1 MSQRQA
7 VRRELDGLVTETRA
21 RVRLVAQVTGVLW
34 AIELLD
40 LLVLG
45 QRLDAFGVAPRTLHG
60 LAGIFAAP
68 FLHGGIAHIAANT
81 VPLIALGILATA
93 RKRMDFWVVAFTSTV
108 VGGLGTWLIA
118 PPGSV
123 HIGASGVVFG
133 LLGFLMG
140 RGIFERRLSGIALSA
155 VVTFLFGGMLWGVLP
170 IIAGA
175 GISWQMHLF
184 GYLGGLL
191 VSWRLGKALRKKR

>member
-1 MSQRQA
+1 MAGRSV
-7 VRRELDGLVTETRA
+7 VRRQVDTLVVETKARVGLVA
-21 RVRLVAQVTGVLW
+21 RVTGLLW
-34 AIELLD
+34 AIELVD
-40 LLVLG
+40 VLVMG
-45 QRLDAFGVAPRTLHG
+45 GRLDAFGVAPRSVHG
-60 LAGIFAAP
+60 LLGIFAAP
-68 FLHGGIAHIAANT
+68 LLHGGIGHLLANT
-81 VPLIALGILATA
+81 LPLIVLGFLATS
-93 RKRMDFWVVAFTSTV
+93 RKKMDFWVVALASTV

-118 PPGSV
+118 PSATV

-140 RGIFERRLSGIALSA
+140 RGIFERKLGAIAMSM

-170 IIAGA
+170 IVAGA

-191 VSWRLGKALRKKR
+191 VSWRLGRGLRGRR